1 MDQLARL
8 DDGRAYDQ
16 GGRGADCERCNQ
28 PKHDLRTVGVEESR
42 AKPAAGGLFG
52 GAALPSEGGGGDSA
66 AMLWRHRR
74 RITTR
79 IGAIT
84 ALLCTWGMST
94 GADGDYVMLTLA
106 QPSSSPFATVRYE
119 VAVRGRVNTAT
130 HRRELP
136 GYGES
141 LHGMGLLTRAEAA
154 AYWKAIE
161 ALDLDQLGDAVP
173 KVDSKE
179 RTEGLVWE
187 IEWLIDGVERTIRV
201 ADAANHPDRRYQR
214 VLTLTQGVVHSL
226 AGELPF
232 RNVFIP
238 EGRLGWLNVV
248 TVPVARLYVD
258 GFDTELETPLYG
270 YEVSAGT
277 HTLKLKTADG
287 MHERTYKVKVDP
299 GGTTLL
305 RVDLR

>member
-1 MDQLARL
+1 MILVL
-8 DDGRAYDQ
+8 
-16 GGRGADCERCNQ
+16 
-28 PKHDLRTVGVEESR
+28 L
-42 AKPAAGGLFG
+42 
-52 GAALPSEGGGGDSA
+52 SA
-66 AMLWRHRR
+66 WWV
-74 RITTR
+74 
-79 IGAIT
+79 
-84 ALLCTWGMST
+84 CT
-94 GADGDYVMLTLA
+94 GADGDYVMLTLH

-141 LHGMGLLTRAEAA
+141 LHGMGLLTRDEAST
-154 AYWKAIE
+154 YWHAIRSLKLE
-161 ALDLDQLGDAVP
+161 QLADALPVADSQAR
-173 KVDSKE
+173 VD
-179 RTEGLVWE
+179 GLAWE
-187 IEWLIDGVERTIRV
+187 LEWLIDGVEKTIRV
-201 ADAANHPDRRYQR
+201 ADAVNHADRRYQK
-214 VLTLTQGVVHSL
+214 VLTLTQTIVHRL

-258 GFDTELETPLYG
+258 DFDTELETPLYG
-270 YEVSAGT
+270 YEVSSGT
-277 HTLKLKTADG
+277 HSLTLKTADG
-287 MHERTYKVKVDP
+287 LHERTYKVKVDP

>member
-1 MDQLARL
+1 MSQR
-8 DDGRAYDQ
+8 RQ
-16 GGRGADCERCNQ
+16 R
-28 PKHDLRTVGVEESR
+28 
-42 AKPAAGGLFG
+42 PASSIWVILGL
-52 GAALPSEGGGGDSA
+52 LS
-66 AMLWRHRR
+66 
-74 RITTR
+74 
-79 IGAIT
+79 
-84 ALLCTWGMST
+84 TWCLST
-94 GADGDYVMLTLA
+94 GADGDYVMLTLQ

-141 LHGMGLLTRAEAA
+141 LHGMGLLTREESS
-154 AYWKAIE
+154 AYWGAIR
-161 ALDLDQLGDAVP
+161 ALNLADLGDALP
-173 KVDSKE
+173 PADTKD
-179 RTEGLVWE
+179 RIDGLVWE
-187 IEWLIDGVERTIRV
+187 IEWLIDGVERTLRV
-201 ADAANHPDRRYQR
+201 VDAVNQEDRRYPR
-214 VLTLTQGVVHSL
+214 ALMLTQALVHRV
-226 AGELPF
+226 AGDLPF

-270 YEVSAGT
+270 YEVSSGT
-277 HTLKLKTADG
+277 HTLRLKTADEL
-287 MHERTYKVKVDP
+287 HERTYKVKVDP